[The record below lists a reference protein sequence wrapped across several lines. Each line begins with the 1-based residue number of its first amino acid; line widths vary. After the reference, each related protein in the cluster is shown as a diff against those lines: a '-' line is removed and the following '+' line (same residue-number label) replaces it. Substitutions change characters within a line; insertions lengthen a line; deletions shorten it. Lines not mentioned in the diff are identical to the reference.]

1 MLSIRFWT
9 IVFYIGIA
17 CAILGA
23 IIMMV
28 LFMKDPTFMRGAML
42 LTCYTGASGVGWFGG
57 SALAKVAMPV
67 K

>member
-9 IVFYIGIA
+9 IVFYIGVA
-17 CAILGA
+17 GAVFGA

-67 K
+67 R